1 MQPFCYWLLVET
13 IVEYN
18 FNITYSSENEFRE
31 LDLFRALVFLGG
43 IVKKTTTNTLHRNSS
58 STARHATWCKILVLS
73 MYYQNKP
80 QVTPN
85 NSVVD
90 GSTSFVWA
98 FVPMNSTAAKGSAQS
113 FCHSWF
119 YTTTC
124 KFEIQFFWFVLR
136 LSFRMEHA
144 TNLSTTSFGSSS
156 KELMF
161 LLL

>member
-90 GSTSFVWA
+90 GS
-98 FVPMNSTAAKGSAQS
+98 NLL
-113 FCHSWF
+113 
-119 YTTTC
+119 
-124 KFEIQFFWFVLR
+124 FEHLSQWTVLQ
-136 LSFRMEHA
+136 LKAVH
-144 TNLSTTSFGSSS
+144 NLSATADFIRLPVNLKYSFFG
-156 KELMF
+156 LF
-161 LLL
+161 YAYLLEWNMLPI